1 MYSATLT
8 NLLRIRHTALTR
20 RLVPSSVGFVSV
32 SRGDGTLRW
41 GDPIDGPLW
50 YLLPRLAGP
59 TRWRPPNLVRAEAAA
74 IRGDRQVPLV
84 TGGTLFRTSSNKP
97 EQASSIMSR
106 TRSKPSS
113 PPKYGSGT
121 SRGARWVAPAV
132 AS

>member
-20 RLVPSSVGFVSV
+20 RLVPRLGGFVAEPGRIGTSC
-32 SRGDGTLRW
+32 RGDLSES
-41 GDPIDGPLW
+41 PLW

-84 TGGTLFRTSSNKP
+84 TGGTLFRTSCNNP
-97 EQASSIMSR
+97 AQASSI
-106 TRSKPSS
+106 RSK
-113 PPKYGSGT
+113 T
-121 SRGARWVAPAV
+121 
-132 AS
+132 